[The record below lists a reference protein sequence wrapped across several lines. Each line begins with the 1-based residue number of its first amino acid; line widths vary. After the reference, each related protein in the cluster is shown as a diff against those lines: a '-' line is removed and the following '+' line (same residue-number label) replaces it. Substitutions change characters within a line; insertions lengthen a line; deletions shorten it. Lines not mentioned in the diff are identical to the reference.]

1 MAFKMKGFSGFK
13 QKEDKKVTKNKKLAL
28 HDKKVTKP
36 YELRRFDIDYLELN
50 KRATKPYELRHDDRR
65 VTKKK

>member
-13 QKEDKKVTKNKKLAL
+13 QKKDKKVTKNKKLAL
-28 HDKKVTKP
+28 HDK
-36 YELRRFDIDYLELN
+36 
-50 KRATKPYELRHDDRR
+50 RATKPYELVHFDKK